1 LIIVH
6 QFYKVAVLLAS
17 YTMRSS
23 TVIISCFLV
32 LLVTV
37 KNVVNAVD
45 TRDSRHQHIFTDSF
59 PRNDEYDMMALDPST
74 PFGTPYGGFSRA
86 TASRLASLPLTLPSI
101 GKEVG
106 DGAGAGD
113 SGESESEFEPMYTTV
128 RDMYGRPFV
137 CRVYHEDELEPSSLG
152 DSMFDTP
159 RLKQKITSTSSDDE
173 STNTNDDADNDESA
187 SASTTTDVTESER
200 DLTTTT
206 NSDNS
211 EVPVSVD
218 EEMTKDQKAINNLN
232 DAIAIADADADT
244 FDSHN
249 TNTNTNTNIKPVVKK
264 TTRTL
269 ASELNPI
276 MLGHEIHQRFSKLV
290 GLCAQYHPGWWSYE
304 WCYQEKVTQFHVS
317 INKNKKQGGGNNKDK
332 VQDFKLED
340 VTSLGSYSRRTIELS
355 TEKATK
361 DDNDDDDTTTQQPI
375 DLTQGERNELGRVV
389 DTFIGGDMCPNTG
402 QPRVT
407 EATFRC
413 CSEKYIARSK
423 GGILKNG
430 RPVETDIVTILEA
443 NEWSEAVCH
452 YNVTLCTPLLCDDYI
467 NDEAD
472 SSTDDDD
479 NDDNDAVGSSKTT
492 GNNNK
497 YAKAISPINLNLD
510 PVEAEKM
517 SVVEILEKTFGTD
530 GDFCIR
536 SALGGWWT
544 YEICPGKHVRQYH
557 ESEVP
562 SITRTMAQKSKVET
576 EHFLGRFD
584 PDDHQSVTK
593 ENEWE
598 NVVNAT
604 TTKTTS
610 GSGKSRLLK
619 VLNKEKS
626 RITTTRAGGN
636 GSFYSQEYT
645 KGDVCDHEDVTD
657 SAIKAGEFG
666 EGGIERA
673 TTVRYSCNSE
683 LDISVKEDSTC
694 HYIVE
699 ISVPTLCY
707 HPLFKA
713 PVSKKQVVKCLPVT
727 SS

>member
-1 LIIVH
+1 
-6 QFYKVAVLLAS
+6 
-17 YTMRSS
+17 MRSS

-32 LLVTV
+32 LVTV
-37 KNVVNAVD
+37 NVNVNNNNVVVVNAVD

-106 DGAGAGD
+106 DGT
-113 SGESESEFEPMYTTV
+113 SKSESESEFEPMYTTV

-159 RLKQKITSTSSDDE
+159 RLKQKSTRTSTSDD
-173 STNTNDDADNDESA
+173 A
-187 SASTTTDVTESER
+187 SASTSTTITDATESER
-200 DLTTTT
+200 DLTAATIG
-206 NSDNS
+206 DNS
-211 EVPVSVD
+211 EEVPVSVD
-218 EEMTKDQKAINNLN
+218 EMTKDQKAVY
-232 DAIAIADADADT
+232 DAIDSAIADTGADT
-244 FDSHN
+244 D
-249 TNTNTNTNIKPVVKK
+249 TLAKPAVKK
-264 TTRTL
+264 TRTF
-269 ASELNPI
+269 ETVLNPI
-276 MLGHEIHQRFSKLV
+276 LLSHKIHKRFSKLA

-304 WCYQEKVTQFHVS
+304 WCHQEKVTQFHVS
-317 INKNKKQGGGNNKDK
+317 INNNKKQDGGGNNKDK

-340 VTSLGSYSRRTIELS
+340 VTSLGSYSRRTIEM
-355 TEKATK
+355 
-361 DDNDDDDTTTQQPI
+361 DDDDEDDDYDDDTKNQQPI
-375 DLTQGERNELGRVV
+375 DFTQGERKELGRVV
-389 DTFIGGDMCPNTG
+389 DTFIGGDMCLETG

-407 EATFRC
+407 QATFRC

-430 RPVETDIVTILEA
+430 RPIETDIVTIFEA
-443 NEWSEAVCH
+443 NEWNEAVCH

-467 NDEAD
+467 DDEAD
-472 SSTDDDD
+472 SSTDE
-479 NDDNDAVGSSKTT
+479 DDNDAVGSSKTT
-492 GNNNK
+492 AKNNK
-497 YAKAISPINLNLD
+497 YAKAKSPINLDLD

-544 YEICPGKHVRQYH
+544 YEVCPGKHVRQYH
-557 ESEVP
+557 ESTELP
-562 SITRTMAQKSKVET
+562 LITRTTAQKTKKAET
-576 EHFLGRFD
+576 EHFLGRFH
-584 PDDHQSVTK
+584 PDDHKSVTK

-604 TTKTTS
+604 TTKATS
-610 GSGKSRLLK
+610 GSGKSKLLK
-619 VLNKEKS
+619 ILNKEKS

-636 GSFYSQEYT
+636 GSVYSQEYT

-673 TTVRYSCNSE
+673 TTVRYSCNSA

-707 HPLFKA
+707 HPLFQA